1 METRIDTIRH
11 AAAKIAAEKRQGG
24 SQARKLASI
33 AAWVIASSDKEFVT
47 VNKAEKIRELNFN

>member
-1 METRIDTIRH
+1 MENRIDTIRH
-11 AAAKIAAEKRQGG
+11 AAQKIAAEKRQGNN
-24 SQARKLASI
+24 RKLASI